1 MSSLTMKPLS
11 STTEL
16 QINVLNFVLFNFVLL
31 HIVQYLDYYDNEFVT
46 TLRKLQTYI
55 LIGTKYL
62 RIYLTNTPLNN
73 FY

>member
-1 MSSLTMKPLS
+1 MKPLS

-16 QINVLNFVLFNFVLL
+16 QINVLNFVLFDFVFLY
-31 HIVQYLDYYDNEFVT
+31 IVQYLDFTKMGFVT

>member
-16 QINVLNFVLFNFVLL
+16 QINVLNFVLFNFVFL

-62 RIYLTNTPLNN
+62 RIY
-73 FY
+73 